1 MVSSLTFDL
10 LLDLRAQLQRQH
22 LNEATETQQ
31 QSARRCARVTPC
43 LHTRNHAAVST
54 FPFRSLP
61 PHLALLII
69 ELCLFQ
75 LLVHDVSNDELH
87 LRQQSHHS
95 RRAAGLRSAARRI
108 VTSHRPEKLDRVCA
122 RDCASVTIVFAVHI
136 EQARGTAAGR
146 WSQQSA
152 ALSLRSSLLC
162 GHAPVAARIAPP
174 HAASCEMW
182 APISVTRRRDG
193 SDGAAAS
200 AAARKGKG
208 AMSTRRPSPR
218 RAHISRPSFHPA
230 PSFASCLALF
240 AHLDHLSVVL
250 IRIVSSVRHG

>member
-1 MVSSLTFDL
+1 MKQHRCQSAPRPTDGRDHASAPCALLTRTVMVSSLTFDL

-75 LLVHDVSNDELH
+75 LLVHDVANDELH

-95 RRAAGLRSAARRI
+95 RRPAGLRSATRRI
-108 VTSHRPEKLDRVCA
+108 THLIVQKKLDRVCA
-122 RDCASVTIVFAVHI
+122 RDCASVTI
-136 EQARGTAAGR
+136 ARGPHRASARDSSGPLVAAVSR
-146 WSQQSA
+146 SLIAVVAPLWSRTCRGTN
-152 ALSLRSSLLC
+152 RSSSRGFMRNVGSHIC
-162 GHAPVAARIAPP
+162 DK
-174 HAASCEMW
+174 
-182 APISVTRRRDG
+182 TKRRQ
-193 SDGAAAS
+193 
-200 AAARKGKG
+200 
-208 AMSTRRPSPR
+208 
-218 RAHISRPSFHPA
+218 
-230 PSFASCLALF
+230 
-240 AHLDHLSVVL
+240 
-250 IRIVSSVRHG
+250 